1 MRRCSRRRWLLGLGL
16 FTGPAAFAQKSEMN
30 LEDLLRAGEAW
41 FKNNIDEGI
50 VHALGD
56 VDYEH
61 VRQVMTEIQRRL
73 DGQYVVDLAQART
86 LAQVSIPVL
95 RRHSQTRPYGEWLEA
110 QMDYF
115 EVADTL
121 RLSFPADPP
130 PPKKP
135 STSAPAP
142 RKAPP
147 IPTPQQERD
156 AWQKHMARR
165 PIPEKAKPYV
175 STLKPIFR
183 TQGIPPEMVWLAE
196 VESSFNPTARSP
208 VGAVGLYQLMPATA
222 EWLGLKLKPTDERV
236 DPRKNGEAA
245 ARYLRYL
252 YKKFKNW
259 ELTLA
264 AYNAGEGRVQRLI
277 DKHKTRHFDR
287 LSPHMPAETQMY
299 VPRFEATLMRR
310 EGMPI
315 AKLPAARA

>member
-1 MRRCSRRRWLLGLGL
+1 MRRCSRRRWLLGLAM
-16 FTGPAAFAQKSEMN
+16 FSGPAAFAQKNELN

-41 FKNNIDEGI
+41 FKKNIDEGI
-50 VHALGD
+50 VQALGD

-61 VRQVMTEIQRRL
+61 VRQVMTEVQSRL
-73 DGQYVVDLAQART
+73 DGQYVVDLAYART
-86 LAQVSIPVL
+86 LVQISIPVL
-95 RRHSQTRPYGEWLEA
+95 HRHPQTRPYGEWLEA
-110 QMDYF
+110 QKDYF

-121 RLSFPADPP
+121 RLSFPKAPP
-130 PPKKP
+130 PPKK
-135 STSAPAP
+135 TSAPAP
-142 RKAPP
+142 IIKPP
-147 IPTPQQERD
+147 PVPTPQQERN
-156 AWQKHMARR
+156 AWQKHLARR
-165 PIPEKAKPYV
+165 PIPDKAKPFV
-175 STLKPIFR
+175 PKLKPVFR
-183 TQGIPPEMVWLAE
+183 AQGVPPEMVWLAE
-196 VESSFNPTARSP
+196 VESSFNPSARSP

-222 EWLGLKLKPTDERV
+222 EWLGLKLKPADERV
-236 DPRKNGEAA
+236 DPSKNGEAA

-310 EGMPI
+310 EGIPI